1 MAVTRANTVR
11 KVEHENTECMST
23 VASQIPEALVL
34 VANIRRGR
42 PKQSKQ
48 EQVSAAERD
57 ALTRGYQQIIEQIA
71 QDASEGSGGRRRQF
85 VCTVSGCG
93 KVFYQRAH
101 LNIHIRSHT
110 GYKPYACRY
119 PGCGKTFPQLGNMK
133 THERTHTGDRP
144 FVCHIPDCRK
154 AFSQRG
160 NLTTHL
166 KKVHNIATRR
176 SRGEPTFQPT

>member
-1 MAVTRANTVR
+1 MVVTRENTAR
-11 KVEHENTECMST
+11 KIEHEDTGCIRT

-42 PKQSKQ
+42 PKRNKQ
-48 EQVSAAERD
+48 EQISAADRD
-57 ALTRGYQQIIEQIA
+57 TLTRGYQQIIDQIA
-71 QDASEGSGGRRRQF
+71 HDASEDSDGRRRQF

-119 PGCGKTFPQLGNMK
+119 PGCGKAFPQLGNMK

-144 FVCHIPDCRK
+144 FECHIPDCCK

-166 KKVHNIATRR
+166 RNVHNIATRR
-176 SRGEPTFQPT
+176 SRGETTLQPI